1 MLVSGCLVG
10 LRCRYDGRRLPHTA
24 VQKIVSQGEGIVVC
38 PEQLGGLP
46 TPRVMSQ
53 IVGGDGFDVLSGK
66 ARVISEDGLDVTE
79 CFLRGA
85 EEVLCLARLAGVR
98 RVIFKDKS
106 PSCGVRRIYR
116 GKRLVKGC
124 GVTTAFLLREGFE
137 VESTEEVG

>member
-1 MLVSGCLVG
+1 
-10 LRCRYDGRRLPHTA
+10 
-24 VQKIVSQGEGIVVC
+24 
-38 PEQLGGLP
+38 
-46 TPRVMSQ
+46 MSQ

-124 GVTTAFLLREGFE
+124 GVTTALLLREGFE